1 MFLRTILSPLSIFLL
16 FFLAF
21 AAAAAELT
29 VSVQPHDLTVG
40 MRGYV
45 VISARDVNGIQLS
58 KMPAQVSGIE
68 WNNGVSSSSSTS
80 IINGVRTSEY
90 MLRISFTALKE
101 GEFTVPPLDVVVTSG
116 GRKQEKAKTDPVT
129 FRIGATPK
137 FDASLE
143 RSDAP
148 VYALMTLPGHDDGEP
163 ASFWVGEEIPVRL
176 SFYVQEQYDFRF
188 ANYPE
193 IKSDNDRISIRLR
206 DYRRTNPNSPNYES
220 TSTKTMRIGNRLY
233 VVYDFNS
240 RVRAMSPGQL
250 RLVSDTAMV
259 EDTFFLF
266 SNPRR
271 ISVPSRS
278 PEITI
283 KPLPAPPADA
293 PFTGL
298 VGQWKTEAS
307 VSPGPYR
314 VGEPLSLKIGFTGRD
329 STGMPK
335 LPEIEPEHFR
345 AYPPEMKET
354 ASGISATCVLIP
366 LEGGEQNI
374 SFVCSTFD
382 TESGKYKPFRFEQT
396 IEVAGTAP
404 ASDENNRP
412 ADRPPAREP
421 VRDSASSGAEAEHE
435 SSLYYLHDES
445 NGGLVALPLI
455 MNAIW
460 ISLGLLLAGLTYA
473 GGSAFVCARKRVLES
488 DPSARRRIDA
498 RARRGALA
506 SAIAKTPPQDLPDKV
521 GADLTSF
528 LNDMLDLPPGTAL
541 GETAARVK
549 ETAPELGRRLEDL
562 ANTAWMPSLRGG
574 LDEKFRRQLADAVR
588 KFGAF
593 AAVMAALCLAVSARA
608 VSAAEE
614 TQAQSDSVAAEPT
627 ETEPTPLEDAAG
639 PASTENASAA
649 MSVPASA
656 EEAKKAYDAGEFR
669 RALDYYAS
677 KLDPRH
683 VSPALLYNMGNC
695 YHQLGDYPRA
705 LICYERARRL
715 QPRNSDITG
724 NLELT
729 RNKLGL
735 PPKYVVESPADF
747 LLAAR
752 DYLRLDEWLVVCA
765 AGLTLMLIALGLFVR
780 RKSDRWQWPF
790 YAGIVVTVVCAA
802 ALIAKVSADDPAREA
817 VVVVPVAP
825 LYSLPSA
832 ESGREKQPLKAGT
845 EVLIEEKRA
854 DWIRVRL
861 ENGDEGWV
869 RSDDLALI
877 WSDSPGD
884 IATRPDAAP

>member
-1 MFLRTILSPLSIFLL
+1 MFRRKLLPPLSIFLL
-16 FFLAF
+16 FLLVF
-21 AAAAAELT
+21 ASAAAELN
-29 VSVQPHDLTVG
+29 VSVQPQDLTVG

-45 VISARDVNGIQLS
+45 VVSAKDVNSIQLG

-68 WNNGVSSSSSTS
+68 WNNGVSSGSSMT

-90 MLRISFTALKE
+90 TLRISFTALKE
-101 GEFTVPPLDVVVTSG
+101 GEFTVPPLDVIVTSG
-116 GRKQEKAKTDPVT
+116 SRKQEKVKTESVPFKIAAAPRFDP
-129 FRIGATPK
+129 A
-137 FDASLE
+137 E
-143 RSDAP
+143 RTDAP
-148 VYALMTLPGHDDGEP
+148 AYALMTLPGHDDDKP

-176 SFYVQEQYDFRF
+176 SFYIQDQYDFRF

-193 IKSDNDRISIRLR
+193 IKSDNDRVSIRLR
-206 DYRRTNPNSPNYES
+206 DYGRINPNSPNYES

-233 VVYDFNS
+233 TVYDFNS

-266 SNPRR
+266 GNPRR
-271 ISVPSRS
+271 ISVPSQS
-278 PEITI
+278 QEITI

-298 VGQWKTEAS
+298 VGKWKTAAS
-307 VSPGPYR
+307 LSPGPYR
-314 VGEPLSLKIGFTGRD
+314 VGEPLSLKIDFAGKD
-329 STGMPK
+329 SAGMPK

-354 ASGISATCVLIP
+354 ATGISASCVLIP
-366 LEGGEQNI
+366 LEGGKQSI

-382 TESGKYKPFRFEQT
+382 TGSGKYEPFRFERT
-396 IEVAGTAP
+396 IEVTGTAAAAP
-404 ASDENNRP
+404 AATQP
-412 ADRPPAREP
+412 ADRPPIREP
-421 VRDSASSGAEAEHE
+421 VRASGSEADAEHE
-435 SSLYYLHDES
+435 SSLYYLHDEGD
-445 NGGLVALPLI
+445 GGLVALPLI

-460 ISLGLLLAGLTYA
+460 ISLGLILAGLTYA
-473 GGSAFVCARKRVLES
+473 GGSAFVCARRRVLES

-498 RARRGALA
+498 RARRGVLV

-521 GADLTSF
+521 GADLTAF
-528 LNDMLDLPPGTAL
+528 FNDMLDLPPGTAL

-549 ETAPELGRRLEDL
+549 ETAPELGQQLEDL

-574 LDEKFRRQLADAVR
+574 LDERFRSRLTDAVR
-588 KFGAF
+588 KFGIF
-593 AAVMAALCLAVSARA
+593 AAVLLALCLGMSARTA
-608 VSAAEE
+608 SAGEDTQPQSGSAASMPAE
-614 TQAQSDSVAAEPT
+614 TGSG
-627 ETEPTPLEDAAG
+627 EDAAKS
-639 PASTENASAA
+639 ASGENALAEA
-649 MSVPASA
+649 SVPTSA

-677 KLDPRH
+677 KLDPRR

-695 YHQLGDYPRA
+695 CYQLGDYPRA

-715 QPRNSDITG
+715 QPRNSDISG

-735 PPKYVVESPADF
+735 PPKYVVETPADF

-752 DYLRLDEWLVVCA
+752 DHLRLDEWLVVCA
-765 AGLTLMLIALGLFVR
+765 AGLTLMLIALGIFVR
-780 RKSDRWQWPF
+780 RRSNLWQWPF

-817 VVVVPVAP
+817 VVIAPAAP

-832 ESGREKQPLKAGT
+832 ESGREKQRLKAGA
-845 EVLIEEKRA
+845 EVLIEENRP

-869 RSDDLALI
+869 RNDDLALL